1 MKYHTALGCSLS
13 LIAALTASS
22 SVFAAQ
28 YTDTLDL
35 NDTQYPVTINGLD
48 FNVAADITR
57 FDLGSGWNGQMDI
70 QLTTS
75 SYSDLTTLGFALTTD
90 ANDTLF
96 NDPTPFL
103 SLSDPNTNVTQ
114 FFNDNVNGWEFFSWG
129 SDYINAGGT
138 TDLTSQFAPMIF
150 DPNEHYYAF
159 VAGGSALPTTV
170 DVDLQVSAV
179 PVPAA
184 VWLFGS
190 GLLGLI
196 GFNRRKQTLS

>member
-1 MKYHTALGCSLS
+1 MKSPSTLGCALS
-13 LIAALTASS
+13 LVAALTVSS
-22 SVFAAQ
+22 PVFAAQ

-35 NDTQYPVTINGLD
+35 TDTQYAVSINGANVD
-48 FNVAADITR
+48 VAADITR
-57 FDLGSGWNGQMDI
+57 FDLGSGWDGQIDV

-75 SYSDLTTLGFALTTD
+75 NYGGLTTLGFALTTD
-90 ANDTLF
+90 ANDTLY

-103 SLSDPNTNVTQ
+103 SLSDPTTNVTQ
-114 FFNDNVNGWEFFSWG
+114 FFNDNVNGWEFYSWG
-129 SDYINAGGT
+129 SNYITAGGT
-138 TDLTSQFAPMIF
+138 SNLTSHFALLMF

-170 DVDLQVSAV
+170 DLDLQVSAV

-190 GLLGLI
+190 GLLGLV

>member
-1 MKYHTALGCSLS
+1 MKSPSTLGCALS
-13 LIAALTASS
+13 LVAALTISS
-22 SVFAAQ
+22 PSFAAQ

-35 NDTQYPVTINGLD
+35 TDTRYSISMNGAD
-48 FNVAADITR
+48 IDVAADITR

-70 QLTTS
+70 QLTTGD
-75 SYSDLTTLGFALTTD
+75 YGGLTTLGFALTTD

-103 SLSDPNTNVTQ
+103 LLSDPSTDVTQ
-114 FFNDNVNGWEFFSWG
+114 FFNDNINGWEFYSWG
-129 SDYINAGGT
+129 SSITAGGT
-138 TDLTSQFAPMIF
+138 TDLTSHFAPMAF

-159 VAGGSALPTTV
+159 VAGGSALPTSV
-170 DVDLQVSAV
+170 DLDLQVSAV

-190 GLLGLI
+190 GLLGLA